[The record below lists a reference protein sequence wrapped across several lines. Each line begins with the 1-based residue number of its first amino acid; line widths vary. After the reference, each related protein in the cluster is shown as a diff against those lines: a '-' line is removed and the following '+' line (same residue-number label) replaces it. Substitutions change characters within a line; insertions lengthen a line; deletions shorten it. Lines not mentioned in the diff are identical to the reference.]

1 MASVLFFDKAS
12 VVEAYESRGIDVWSI
27 SEGKSLMAAGS
38 GTEELSKILCMLE
51 KNRVPARYILR
62 VYNNESDPDAITNK
76 TENNGE
82 FTFKLDPGA
91 GAAGA
96 AVSGVTYVGSNPA
109 DILAGKI
116 HEALSRKVGTMV
128 DELLEG
134 KKEEPKPTIGD
145 FVMGF
150 IEENPNIVVTV
161 LDKLAGIFKPAV
173 VAAPALAPVYNMA
186 QPAAVGT
193 VAPGFVGDPEI
204 NKGDTGERLQRL
216 ANALDRLEK
225 CDPNLV
231 EHIEKLAT
239 LAETKPETYKMALTF
254 LK

>member
-12 VVEAYESRGIDVWSI
+12 VVEAYESRGIEVWSV

-38 GTEELSKILCMLE
+38 GGEELSKVLSMLE

-62 VYNNESDPDAITNK
+62 VYNSESDPDAITNK

-91 GAAGA
+91 GAAVG
-96 AVSGVTYVGSNPA
+96 GVTYAGSDPA
-109 DILAGKI
+109 GMLAGKI
-116 HEALSRKVGTMV
+116 NEVLSARLGTMV
-128 DELLEG
+128 EEMLEG

-161 LDKLAGIFKPAV
+161 LDKLAGIFKPSAV
-173 VAAPALAPVYNMA
+173 VPAAIAPVYQMQ

-193 VAPGFVGDPEI
+193 VAPRFVEDPE
-204 NKGDTGERLQRL
+204 NKQGNTGERLQRL

-231 EHIEKLAT
+231 EHIEKLAV